1 MASDD
6 ARERPASKKKTEPKA
21 PIEEMLSA
29 HQGERHLIVLHD
41 FPDPDC
47 ISSGFAHQIIS
58 ESYEIKCDIIYGGR
72 ISHQQNIALVRLI
85 GIQLVRFDGSQEFDK
100 YSGAVFVD
108 NQGTTA
114 EAILKNLEEVGV
126 PCLFVVDHHESQHRL
141 EPAFED
147 IRKDFGATASI
158 YAEYLERGSMQMEKS
173 RKEHVMVATALT
185 HGIITD
191 TNGFI
196 RATPEDFHA
205 AAYLSRFRDAELLE
219 QIMNQARSKH
229 TMSIIQ
235 KALQSRITT
244 ENFSIAGIG
253 YLRDEDRDAIP
264 QAADF
269 LLTEENMHTAI
280 VYGIVSGAEEEEVIV
295 GSMRTV
301 KITLDPDEFIKEA
314 LGKNA
319 KGTFY
324 GGGKMSAG
332 GFQIPL
338 GFLSNGEGEEYRDQK
353 WRAFDTRIKQ
363 KVFEKLGVKVEG
375 GT

>member
-375 GT
+375 ST